1 MFIIIKSQDSIPQF
15 NMNNRHK
22 ASSKILFG
30 IVLVAVIIIIIVLV
44 WSLSLTADTINMNIH
59 KAIAFEG

>member
-1 MFIIIKSQDSIPQF
+1 
-15 NMNNRHK
+15 MNKRYK

-30 IVLVAVIIIIIVLV
+30 IVLVAIIIIIVLV

-59 KAIAFEG
+59 KAIAFEGGVATNTAAIVLQSPKN